1 MIQYDACIV
10 SKRHIT
16 HVHLTECILAQI
28 IIVLRMT
35 HPSIRD
41 KDNLFD
47 PLFEIVI
54 DTNSMYHVV
63 GITPLRMR

>member
-1 MIQYDACIV
+1 M
-10 SKRHIT
+10 
-16 HVHLTECILAQI
+16 LLAQI

-35 HPSIRD
+35 HPGTTD

-63 GITPLRMR
+63 GIIPLRMR